1 MHLSWVIFAA
11 SQSSSPSD
19 SSLVTFSYIVGS
31 VVAVMGIV
39 GGCYR
44 FYNKQ
49 KQRWIE
55 DGEAR
60 AKQSQII
67 QANTELLND
76 MKKSIDDFMSS
87 MRTEIASLAARVT
100 HLERRRPGGS

>member
-1 MHLSWVIFAA
+1 MHLSWVIIAA
-11 SQSSSPSD
+11 SQSSSGD

-31 VVAVMGIV
+31 IVAVMGIV

-60 AKQSQII
+60 AKQNQII
-67 QANTELLND
+67 EANNHKLDDVKKTLDEFIASYRND
-76 MKKSIDDFMSS
+76 MS
-87 MRTEIASLAARVT
+87 AVVARIT

>member
-1 MHLSWVIFAA
+1 MHLSWVIVAA
-11 SQSSSPSD
+11 SQSQSGD
-19 SSLVTFSYIVGS
+19 SSLVTFSYILGS
-31 VVAVMGIV
+31 IVAVMGII

-60 AKQSQII
+60 ARQSQII
-67 QANTELLND
+67 QANTEMLND
-76 MKKSIDDFMSS
+76 MKKSIDDFMAIV
-87 MRTEIASLAARVT
+87 RTELAGITARIT